1 MSHVRLLSRPAISSP
16 LLHQQGTAAA
26 AAAPAINLISG
37 SGSALASPPPH
48 YARPFSSSPA
58 ASSSRASSS
67 SPAYAG
73 HVPINGF
80 QRSLLAVGSAVT
92 SLFDPYRHDMVAV
105 LGETTS
111 NRQLPRM
118 RDAML
123 KNAQSSEGRDILRD
137 RPRLNTQTID
147 VAKLAAM
154 PEGSFGRSYVDWLE
168 SCKVT
173 PDTRDPVSP
182 HLVRCAACAR

>member
-1 MSHVRLLSRPAISSP
+1 
-16 LLHQQGTAAA
+16 
-26 AAAPAINLISG
+26 
-37 SGSALASPPPH
+37 
-48 YARPFSSSPA
+48 
-58 ASSSRASSS
+58 
-67 SPAYAG
+67 
-73 HVPINGF
+73 
-80 QRSLLAVGSAVT
+80 
-92 SLFDPYRHDMVAV
+92 MVAV

-147 VAKLAAM
+147 VTKLAAM
-154 PEGSFGRSYVDWLE
+154 PEGSFGRAYVDWLE

-173 PDTRDPVSP
+173 PDTRDPVRR
-182 HLVRCAACAR
+182 VARRISCIEWCSS